1 MNTPRVVYTADQIHR
16 RLEEL
21 VTEISTDYEGKELI
35 LVGILKGSAFFLV
48 DLSRLF
54 EPSVS
59 VDFEFVDVTTAAGDR
74 GEVVSLTF
82 ATRINVEDRHVLI
95 LKDVFHSGVTENY
108 LITHLSQ
115 QNPASIEVVALVDKP
130 QLRSVNLSARYA
142 AFTDVPGGYLI
153 GYGLGP
159 SRSQHTNLPDLC
171 VIAPGEDSATS

>member
-1 MNTPRVVYTADQIHR
+1 MNAVRVVYTADQIHR

-21 VTEISTDYEGKELI
+21 VAEISSDYEGKELT
-35 LVGILKGSAFFLV
+35 LVGILKGSAFLLA
-48 DLSRLF
+48 DMSRLF
-54 EPSVS
+54 NPKVS
-59 VDFEFVDVTTAAGDR
+59 VDFDFVDVTSAAGDR

-82 ATRINVEDRHVLI
+82 ATSIEVTGRHVLV

-115 QNPASIEVVALVDKP
+115 QKPASIEVVALVDKP

-142 AFTDVPGGYLI
+142 VFSDVPDGFLV

-159 SRSQHTNLPDLC
+159 SRSHHTNLPDLC
-171 VIAPGEDSATS
+171 VLTEGEDSASS

>member
-1 MNTPRVVYTADQIHR
+1 MNALRVVYTADQIHR

-21 VTEISTDYEGKELI
+21 VTEISSDYEDKELI

-48 DLSRLF
+48 DMSRLF
-54 EPSVS
+54 KPSVS
-59 VDFEFVDVTTAAGDR
+59 VDFEFVDVTTATGER

-82 ATRINVEDRHVLI
+82 ATRINVEGRHVLI

-115 QNPASIEVVALVDKP
+115 QKPASIDVVALVDKP

-142 AFTDVPGGYLI
+142 AFTDVPEGFLI

-159 SRSQHTNLPDLC
+159 SRSRHTNLPDLC
-171 VIAPGEDSATS
+171 VIAPGEDSATT